1 MEVQDSLV
9 VEEEMENAMEDLEEV
24 KVVVKVEDL
33 ELGKTC
39 QLSHLIT
46 LN

>member
-9 VEEEMENAMEDLEEV
+9 VEEEMENAMEDLEEA

-33 ELGKTC
+33 EPGKMC

>member
-9 VEEEMENAMEDLEEV
+9 VEEEMENAMEDLEEA
-24 KVVVKVEDL
+24 KVVVKVEDR
-33 ELGKTC
+33 ELGKMC